1 MGNKYIYSLYKN
13 PCNIYLSVCLLYSL
27 QSTGFYELGQISVLL
42 HAVLVCMSVYYFIYT
57 NRFYRLPPFLK
68 ALDAIIIIVSVY
80 TIFRFAAGDRIVDDA
95 GVVMEP
101 TGTIRSMYPL
111 LSIFSFYAFSQKG
124 YLNQD
129 LLKRWVFVFIGCA
142 ILSIYG
148 VLGLYKNMLEVTGF
162 GAFTNNAGYAML
174 SIMPAVVF
182 FKKKPIIQYSM
193 LLVMDFFVFSSM
205 KRGAMLIGVLCTL
218 YFLYQSY
225 KHNTKHRTAIFL
237 VSVIAV
243 VSISYYFILEYSTNE
258 YFINR
263 VEMTREGNSSNRD
276 IIYDKLFSIYI
287 NQSSIFE
294 QVFGH
299 GLDGC
304 AKHIGIIAHSDWIEF
319 LFDIG
324 VLGIGLLISFFFS
337 LHCTANRIR
346 KVNYDIFVVLGMA
359 GLILLF
365 QSVFSTALSSVTY
378 YSSCIIGFSLSYYNY
393 CLHEKK

>member
-57 NRFYRLPPFLK
+57 NIFYRLPPFLK

-101 TGTIRSMYPL
+101 TGTIRSLYPL

-124 YLNQD
+124 YLNRG

-174 SIMPAVVF
+174 SIIPAVVF
-182 FKKKPIIQYSM
+182 FKKKPIIQYS
-193 LLVMDFFVFSSM
+193 LLMVIDFFVFSSM
-205 KRGAMLIGVLCTL
+205 KRGAMLIGLLCTI

-225 KHNTKHRTAIFL
+225 KHNAKHRTAIFL
-237 VSVIAV
+237 VSVLAIVA
-243 VSISYYFILEYSTNE
+243 ISYYFIREYSTNE

-287 NQSSIFE
+287 NQSSAFE

-304 AKHIGIIAHSDWIEF
+304 AKNIGIIAHSDWIEF
-319 LFDIG
+319 MFDMG
-324 VLGIGLLISFFFS
+324 VLGIGLLISFFVS
-337 LHCTANRIR
+337 LHSTANKIG

-378 YSSCIIGFSLSYYNY
+378 YSSCIIGFSLSHYKFS
-393 CLHEKK
+393 LHGKK